1 MVILTHLHVV
11 FFTIFFIKRAL
22 RKRFYLSL
30 KLLQSRTIFK
40 QKGSHEVSSHYIFC
54 MKFFATPN
62 SKKIIATLRIVTVD
76 KSELTH
82 EIRKWISK
90 NVLAKFVKHILKN
103 QLYLI
108 SLKHLLAL

>member
-1 MVILTHLHVV
+1 
-11 FFTIFFIKRAL
+11 
-22 RKRFYLSL
+22 
-30 KLLQSRTIFK
+30 
-40 QKGSHEVSSHYIFC
+40 
-54 MKFFATPN
+54 MKFFTTPN

-108 SLKHLLAL
+108 SLKHLLALPLYFNLKLKSLLESCEMKSCQIS